1 MRMKNAFFF
10 TQRVAEEICFSWFLL
25 ALRLLFGGLLLM
37 HGIMKIIDFYVLSV
51 SFPDPLGIGSTYSLA
66 LAIFAEAACSCA
78 FILGLL
84 FRLSL
89 LPMITTMAVAFWGV
103 HGGSISG
110 GELAFVFLVVF
121 ILLWISG
128 PGLFSIDKLLFG
140 QNERPRYSRYLH

>member
-10 TQRVAEEICFSWFLL
+10 TQRMAEEICFSWFLL

-37 HGIMKIIDFYVLSV
+37 HGIMKIIDFDVLSV

-89 LPMITTMAVAFWGV
+89 LPMITTMAVAFWG
-103 HGGSISG
+103 GTWWKYLRRRTGICLSG
-110 GELAFVFLVVF
+110 CFYFVV
-121 ILLWISG
+121 
-128 PGLFSIDKLLFG
+128 DK
-140 QNERPRYSRYLH
+140 RPRIVFYR

>member
-89 LPMITTMAVAFWGV
+89 LPMITTMAVAF
-103 HGGSISG
+103 GGYMVEVSQAENWHLSFW
-110 GELAFVFLVVF
+110 LFLF
-121 ILLWISG
+121 CCG
-128 PGLFSIDKLLFG
+128 
-140 QNERPRYSRYLH
+140 